1 MVMYRWRSAGAR
13 AMRCVTWALGAWP
26 LLVLAPALVH
36 AQDANRLSLATGGPG
51 GIYQPLGS
59 GMADLLERHLPGLD
73 VAAEPTQG
81 SHENLKLLGAGKA
94 DLGFCRVDSA
104 WQGVY
109 GAERLRNVRGEPRT
123 LLMLYP
129 NRMQVVTAERTGI
142 DSFADLKG
150 KRVSTGAEGGGV
162 EVMAMRELEAAGV
175 DPKLDIEQM
184 HLGLA
189 DSIAALTEGR
199 IPARPARAKGSSAE
213 RRPRDRRFLAL
224 PARSRQ
230 DRWDR
235 SVRSL
240 DLLLGS
246 LQCVGR
252 QASSSCSSSQSSYSS
267 RFSSMKSTM
276 TS

>member
-1 MVMYRWRSAGAR
+1 
-13 AMRCVTWALGAWP
+13 
-26 LLVLAPALVH
+26 
-36 AQDANRLSLATGGPG
+36 
-51 GIYQPLGS
+51 
-59 GMADLLERHLPGLD
+59 
-73 VAAEPTQG
+73 
-81 SHENLKLLGAGKA
+81 LGAGKA

-162 EVMAMRELEAAGV
+162 EVMAMRALEAAGV

-199 IPARPARAKGSSAE
+199 IDAFFWVGGVPTPAIAQWAVTSGLTAKLIDLAAVREAMNREYGPLYAKGVIGPAAYVGMEKPVETIDVWNILLTTDRMSDRMAYDIVRTLIE
-213 RRPRDRRFLAL
+213 RQPELAAMYKEARNIDLRYQSVGSPIPYHPGARKYFEEQGIRF
-224 PARSRQ
+224 
-230 DRWDR
+230 
-235 SVRSL
+235 
-240 DLLLGS
+240 
-246 LQCVGR
+246 
-252 QASSSCSSSQSSYSS
+252 
-267 RFSSMKSTM
+267 
-276 TS
+276 